1 MELNKREQ
9 EIVIELLEQ
18 LFRDGFGDE
27 EECALYEKLKGEVLS
42 DERNNVNRGAS
53 NAGN

>member
-27 EECALYEKLKGEVLS
+27 EECALYEKLKDAE
-42 DERNNVNRGAS
+42 AS